1 MVIDTA
7 KLKVSTK
14 SMVAAL
20 LAFGGLMQV
29 PAVSQL
35 VLKITANHPTIASV
49 VTALLGIY
57 TVLHDPRVQD
67 ALGIETDAEKGQA

>member
-35 VLKITANHPTIASV
+35 VLKITVNHPTIASI
-49 VTALLGIY
+49 VTAVLGIY
-57 TVLHDPRVQD
+57 TVLHNPQVQD
-67 ALGIETDAEKGQA
+67 ALGIKTDADRGQV